1 MCVLILY
8 NFHQNNSHAKK
19 NSVRYY
25 HKCACLDVS
34 TCYSCNITMELEFS
48 QQIFKE
54 YSISFIHSFI
64 SFSLRG
70 QVGRNQSPVL
80 WPVWLWHTASCTSSW
95 GWFAIAFPWLNIIF
109 HENPS
114 SGSQDATCCQ
124 TYRHEHNEGNE
135 SLLVTLWMWLKLA
148 LIMWR
153 SLSREVDNPNLCKTR
168 GNIPTRL
175 KFSSSKVLCEESQAL
190 ANLLFLLLPVKK
202 FNA

>member
-34 TCYSCNITMELEFS
+34 TFYSCNITMELEFS

-64 SFSLRG
+64 HSLVSALEARLAGTRAQSCDRCGSGTLHPG
-70 QVGRNQSPVL
+70 QVLGGSLPL
-80 WPVWLWHTASCTSSW
+80 LS
-95 GWFAIAFPWLNIIF
+95 PWLNIIF

-124 TYRHEHNEGNE
+124 TYRHKHDEGNE
-135 SLLVTLWMWLKLA
+135 SLLV
-148 LIMWR
+148 I
-153 SLSREVDNPNLCKTR
+153 LCD
-168 GNIPTRL
+168 
-175 KFSSSKVLCEESQAL
+175 
-190 ANLLFLLLPVKK
+190 
-202 FNA
+202 